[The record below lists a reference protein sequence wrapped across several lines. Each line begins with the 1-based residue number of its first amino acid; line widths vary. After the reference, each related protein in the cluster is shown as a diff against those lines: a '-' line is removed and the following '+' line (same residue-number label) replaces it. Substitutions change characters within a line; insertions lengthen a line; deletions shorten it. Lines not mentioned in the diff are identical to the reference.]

1 MDIQGDSL
9 QRQLKAFA
17 VLQPVVL
24 ELQSSFLGPIQRQSA
39 ALDIPA
45 GLKGTI
51 TAKVEV
57 SAKINSVAVLSDG
70 FSVVMLY
77 VRLGSLTSLAVSA
90 YSLTLSTDTILFST
104 SVHDLTIQLRIP
116 VTCEKIHNTVV
127 HFQLPGHYTDD
138 EDDGCCILLSES
150 RVFQLAVGVL

>member
-39 ALDIPA
+39 ALDSPA

-57 SAKINSVAVLSDG
+57 SAIINSVAALSDG
-70 FSVVMLY
+70 FSVVMLF
-77 VRLGSLTSLAVSA
+77 VRFGIADLLGSVRVLIDPL
-90 YSLTLSTDTILFST
+90 
-104 SVHDLTIQLRIP
+104 HR
-116 VTCEKIHNTVV
+116 HN
-127 HFQLPGHYTDD
+127 
-138 EDDGCCILLSES
+138 I
-150 RVFQLAVGVL
+150 VLHIRP